1 MINQRELVQI
11 RHEFD
16 RALND
21 TVVHLRRSNVT
32 GSFGEQRATFNTV
45 GTYRAGF
52 AFSPFKFRSRERGD
66 EVGEQVGEIYVRA
79 RFSLDHQGVIDGD
92 DRIVLVKQFGHEL
105 SSPAVFEVQGFEEL
119 TIGGLIINLR
129 RVEI

>member
-1 MINQRELVQI
+1 MISPRELANI
-11 RHEFD
+11 RHQFD
-16 RALND
+16 RHLND
-21 TVVHLRRSNVT
+21 TAVHLRRSDTT
-32 GSFGEQRATFNTV
+32 GTFGEQIATFNTA
-45 GTYRAGF
+45 GTYRCGF

-66 EVGEQVGEIYVRA
+66 EIGEQVGEIYIRA
-79 RFSLDHQGVIDGD
+79 RFSSAVQGVIDSD
-92 DRIVLVKQFGHEL
+92 DRIVLVKQFGKEL